1 MSKRRRAAFIKYA
14 KQISLLELAE
24 EAMRVFREWLTLR
37 LKAYNRREL
46 IRWNARMKAR
56 NGNML
61 FFGVF
66 PPHLGPD
73 KLPHGPG
80 W

>member
-14 KQISLLELAE
+14 KQISLLELADK
-24 EAMRVFREWLTLR
+24 AMLVFREWLTLR

-46 IRWNARMKAR
+46 IRWNARMQASV
-56 NGNML
+56 GNMI

-66 PPHLGPD
+66 PPQWSRK